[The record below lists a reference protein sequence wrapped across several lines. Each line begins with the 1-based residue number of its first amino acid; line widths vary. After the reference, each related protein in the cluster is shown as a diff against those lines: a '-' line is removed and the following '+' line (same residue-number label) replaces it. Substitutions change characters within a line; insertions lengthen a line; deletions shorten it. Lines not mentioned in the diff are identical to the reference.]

1 MAEAAYSRYSH
12 QVRGVSQT
20 VTASRGNPAAAS
32 GPRSFR
38 YATIAMFS
46 TLGFKLANST
56 TSTFRCLWSKDWI
69 TAASTMRSIVVD
81 SIRRRRTGRRGGDV
95 VHVTLGTQAA
105 AELGASEEE
114 ILEVHSALD
123 FLAKVNPRL
132 AQVVEMRYF
141 LGLPDEEIGAALG
154 ASGRTIRRDWERARL
169 LLASIMER

>member
-1 MAEAAYSRYSH
+1 MAKVDELLPVLYQELRQLARARLSSGGRNITLDTTALVHESFLRLQKAGHLELADRDHFLAYAA
-12 QVRGVSQT
+12 T
-20 VTASRGNPAAAS
+20 
-32 GPRSFR
+32 
-38 YATIAMFS
+38 
-46 TLGFKLANST
+46 
-56 TSTFRCLWSKDWI
+56 
-69 TAASTMRSIVVD
+69 TMRSIVVD
-81 SIRRRRTGRRGGDV
+81 SIRRRRTERRGGDV

-154 ASGRTIRRDWERARL
+154 ASGRTIRREWERARL
-169 LLASIMER
+169 LLSSIMER